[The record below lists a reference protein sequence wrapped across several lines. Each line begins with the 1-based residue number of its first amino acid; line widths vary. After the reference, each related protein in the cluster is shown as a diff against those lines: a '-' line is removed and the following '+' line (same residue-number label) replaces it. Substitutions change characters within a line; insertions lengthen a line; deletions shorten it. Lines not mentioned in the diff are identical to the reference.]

1 MWFLIIMSMR
11 WEPIAQAFP
20 SCLFH
25 VNVCDFDGRGVRVV
39 EGARLE
45 LVYALIAYRGFE
57 SLPLRHP

>member
-1 MWFLIIMSMR
+1 MSMR